1 MPVQSLEPETVKKA
15 IQQDTL
21 EALVSD
27 LALRELRAVRVDG
40 GWSLQG
46 RIAASWRP
54 VRSRREPV
62 RVWAS
67 LTAIGSF
74 CERIGIKS
82 LTVEF

>member
-1 MPVQSLEPETVKKA
+1 MKRA

-27 LALRELRAVRVDG
+27 QALRELRAIRVDG

-46 RIAASWRP
+46 RLGLSWRP

-67 LTAIGSF
+67 LTALERF
-74 CERIGIKS
+74 CTAIGIKQ
-82 LTVEF
+82 LLVEL